1 MESRFKLKNTI
12 TLANE
17 RYVQLLQDAE
27 SQLVTNVPAG
37 TDEASTVRLV
47 GGTDHG
53 TKFETGTTSARQK
66 RV

>member
-1 MESRFKLKNTI
+1 MESRFKLENNI
-12 TLANE
+12 TLASE

-27 SQLVTNVPAG
+27 SAG

-47 GGTDHG
+47 AGTDHG
-53 TKFETGTTSARQK
+53 TKFETGTTNARQK